1 MLFTSSVFLL
11 FLAITLAVYALT
23 PQKYR
28 WFVLLVGSM
37 TFYGFAGPRF
47 LLYICATIAIT
58 YFCTLRIQRLRLLR
72 DAKIAEAV
80 EKDAAGSLEN
90 TAGTTE
96 NAGQTV
102 KDAAGTPKDPNRTLK
117 EIKRSIRDKAKD
129 AARIWTTVCLVLILG
144 ILVAVKYTDFAI
156 ANVNSLL
163 GLLSLSRQ
171 FGLLGLALPLGISFY
186 TFQTVGYVLDVY
198 REKANVETNPLKLAL
213 FVSFF
218 PQVVQGPISRFGELS
233 KTLYNSN
240 PLNRHDLARG
250 ANRILWGFFKKLVIA
265 DRLWPALAFLAA
277 NPDEYQ
283 GIYYLFAIGLYA
295 VVLYCDFSGGIDI
308 AIGAA
313 ELFGVRLPENF
324 NRPFYSRSIQE
335 YWQRWHMTMYSWFR
349 DYVFYPMAASKRMLQ
364 FSKAARRVV
373 GNNFAKRLPVH
384 ITLVCVWFLTG
395 LWHGATWNYIA
406 WGLANGVVLMISLE
420 LAPLYERFG
429 ARFPGVFGNRFYRC
443 FQIFRTFWLMNF
455 IRSFDIY
462 DGVRNTFGMMLS
474 VITNFSLRD
483 FLTGGIND
491 FTLPI
496 ADYISA
502 GAGLL
507 VVFWVSWL
515 GRGEVDY
522 RERLDGFAWGLRYAV
537 VGMILFMTLV
547 LGAYGHGFDARQF
560 IYNVF

>member
-1 MLFTSSVFLL
+1 M
-11 FLAITLAVYALT
+11 
-23 PQKYR
+23 
-28 WFVLLVGSM
+28 
-37 TFYGFAGPRF
+37 
-47 LLYICATIAIT
+47 
-58 YFCTLRIQRLRLLR
+58 
-72 DAKIAEAV
+72 
-80 EKDAAGSLEN
+80 
-90 TAGTTE
+90 
-96 NAGQTV
+96 
-102 KDAAGTPKDPNRTLK
+102 
-117 EIKRSIRDKAKD
+117 
-129 AARIWTTVCLVLILG
+129 
-144 ILVAVKYTDFAI
+144 
-156 ANVNSLL
+156 
-163 GLLSLSRQ
+163 
-171 FGLLGLALPLGISFY
+171 
-186 TFQTVGYVLDVY
+186 
-198 REKANVETNPLKLAL
+198 
-213 FVSFF
+213 
-218 PQVVQGPISRFGELS
+218 
-233 KTLYNSN
+233 
-240 PLNRHDLARG
+240 
-250 ANRILWGFFKKLVIA
+250 
-265 DRLWPALAFLAA
+265 AFLAA

-349 DYVFYPMAASKRMLQ
+349 DYVFYPMAASKGMLQ

-384 ITLVCVWFLTG
+384 ITLVFVWFLTG
-395 LWHGATWNYIA
+395 LWHGATWNFIV

-429 ARFPGVFGNRFYRC
+429 ARFPGVSANRFYRC

-462 DGVRNTFGMMLS
+462 DGVRNTFEMMLS

-483 FLTGGIND
+483 FLTRGISD
-491 FTLPI
+491 LSLPI

-522 RERLDGFAWGLRYAV
+522 RERLDGFAWGLRYAA
-537 VGMILFMTLV
+537 VGMILFVTLV

>member
-11 FLAITLAVYALT
+11 FLAIALAVYSLT

-47 LLYICATIAIT
+47 LLYISATIVIT
-58 YFCTLRIQRLRLLR
+58 YFCTMQVQHLRLLR
-72 DAKIAEAV
+72 DARIAKAV
-80 EKDAAGSLEN
+80 EKN
-90 TAGTTE
+90 TAETIKYP
-96 NAGQTV
+96 GQAA
-102 KDAAGTPKDPNRTLK
+102 KDASGTAEDPAPTLK
-117 EIKRSIRDKAKD
+117 EIKRSIRDKAKT
-129 AARIWTTVCLVLILG
+129 AARIWTTACLLLILG

-156 ANVNSLL
+156 ANVNSVLGLL
-163 GLLSLSRQ
+163 GLSRE

-198 REKANVETNPLKLAL
+198 REKANVETNPLRLAL

-233 KTLYNSN
+233 KTLYSGN
-240 PLNRHDLARG
+240 PVNRHDLARG

-295 VVLYCDFSGGIDI
+295 LVLYCDFSGGIDI

-364 FSKAARRVV
+364 FSKSARRVV
-373 GNNFAKRLPVH
+373 GNDFAKRLPVH

-395 LWHGATWNYIA
+395 LWHGATWNFIA
-406 WGLANGVVLMISLE
+406 WGIANGVVLMISLE
-420 LAPLYERFG
+420 LAPLYERFS
-429 ARFPGVFGNRFYRC
+429 ARFPGVSGNRLYRC
-443 FQIFRTFWLMNF
+443 FQILRTFWLMNF

-474 VITNFSLRD
+474 VFTNFSLRD
-483 FLTGGIND
+483 FLTRGISD
-491 FTLPI
+491 LSLPI
-496 ADYISA
+496 ADYFSA

-522 RERLDGFAWGLRYAV
+522 RDRLGGFAWGLRYAA